1 MTRGVRAR
9 LIGSLLAATIVLS
22 PGLLV
27 PAAASAQPTTP
38 DIQLEGAKNFR
49 DIGGYLTADGRRVR
63 EDLVYRSNRLS
74 KLTDSDQAKLT
85 AANVTL
91 DVDLRN
97 AVERKDEPDRLP
109 AGVEYKV
116 ADVVSLN
123 NGLGF
128 HEFVPITLGRAI
140 IDAAVKGSSDIGQS
154 IGYPFMVSFQGSD
167 VAFRDLLTAIA
178 QQQSGAVVYHCSA
191 GKDRT
196 GWATAVLLTILGV
209 PRATVNAEFLAS
221 NTFLGRSDAVEQ
233 SWLDAAFDQVNRLYG
248 SFDRYVR
255 DGLRLD
261 QNTVNTLRAKL
272 LV

>member
-1 MTRGVRAR
+1 MTPGVSPR
-9 LIGSLLAATIVLS
+9 LFGPLLAAAIVIS
-22 PGLLV
+22 PGLLI
-27 PAAASAQPTTP
+27 PSAASAQPAAP
-38 DIQLEGAKNFR
+38 DIQLEGARNFR

-74 KLTDSDQAKLT
+74 RLTAADQAKLT
-85 AANVTL
+85 AAGVTL

-97 AVERKDEPDRLP
+97 AKERADEPDRLP
-109 AGVEYKV
+109 AGIEYKV
-116 ADVVSLN
+116 ADVVSRS

-140 IDAAVKGSSDIGQS
+140 IDSQLKGSSDIGQS

-167 VAFRDLLTAIA
+167 TAFRDLLTSIA
-178 QQQSGAVVYHCSA
+178 QHKTGAVVYHCSA

-209 PRATVNAEFLAS
+209 PRATVNADFLAS

-233 SWLDAAFDQVNRLYG
+233 SWLDASFDQVNRLYG

-255 DGLRLD
+255 DGLGVD
-261 QNTVNTLRAKL
+261 QNAVDMLRAKL